1 MINLS
6 RVVAGNLLT
15 ESYTILRSTGY
26 FAIGGFKTS
35 STEIPGFGVV
45 SVATD
50 QDLLMVPE
58 GDRVTGSM
66 VFHSQQRIFETQ
78 LDAPPANSGFSQG
91 GFGSGTMGGGPTQH
105 VSDIILWNFQKYRI
119 LNVGPYPNRSYW
131 RAIGARLSGQ

>member
-15 ESYTILRSTGY
+15 ETYTIIRSTGT
-26 FAIGGFKTS
+26 FQLGGWVTS
-35 STEIPGFGVV
+35 SVNIPGFGVV

-78 LDAPPANSGFSQG
+78 LDATTSNSGFSQI

-119 LNVGPYPNRSYW
+119 LSVGPFPNRSYW